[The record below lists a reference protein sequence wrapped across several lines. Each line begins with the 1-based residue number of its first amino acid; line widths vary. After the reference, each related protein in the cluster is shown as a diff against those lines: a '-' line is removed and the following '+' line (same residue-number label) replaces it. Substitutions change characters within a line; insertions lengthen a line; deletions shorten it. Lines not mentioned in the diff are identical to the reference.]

1 MLNGRLT
8 NDQTNNPPQRRKLP
22 PRAAI
27 GDPMIIL
34 AALLDAA
41 DFAGSIVTLAPSEAP
56 GYTAQITL
64 DNIQTNGPQDE
75 RTVPLSIPGVDALV
89 TFDWD
94 SGENGADS
102 IIVTPPDGM
111 ACDPA
116 SCVLEV
122 PENDTGVLYLY
133 EWTGM

>member
-1 MLNGRLT
+1 
-8 NDQTNNPPQRRKLP
+8 
-22 PRAAI
+22 
-27 GDPMIIL
+27 MIIL